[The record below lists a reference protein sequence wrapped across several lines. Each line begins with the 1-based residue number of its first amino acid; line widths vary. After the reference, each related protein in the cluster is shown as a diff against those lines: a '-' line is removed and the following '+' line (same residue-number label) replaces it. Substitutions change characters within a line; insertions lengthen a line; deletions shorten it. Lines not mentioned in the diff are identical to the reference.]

1 MTALTNS
8 KLNQT
13 DTRRQIPWLN
23 VRILKKQGGWLCC
36 ISWQG
41 W

>member
-13 DTRRQIPWLN
+13 DTAAPDSLAESPH
-23 VRILKKQGGWLCC
+23 LKKSQGGWLCC
-36 ISWQG
+36 IS
-41 W
+41 